1 MGRVNAQ
8 MLLQN
13 QYLFDPTV
21 QNPAIG
27 AKFDYP
33 SLKLNSSKKWF
44 NLPNSPQV
52 SYLSYNHTLIKQ
64 NMGFNVAISADQ
76 YGSITSNQGKISYFY
91 FTKLNIKGDFIS
103 YGAYAAIARNIF
115 NMPEQMTN
123 DPALTYENNRISSFK
138 PIFGAGIYY
147 KTKDYAI
154 SFNIDNLI
162 PIKNKAQNTS
172 FEPNQKR
179 SYSLL
184 LETTF
189 ENEIQTFGVIPSIFV
204 RVDEKL
210 DRELHINCKFIVKR
224 SIWFGFS
231 YRDALDFQLLT
242 MHNAGLLI
250 GLKFFRRLNIMYMY
264 EFNVTQTRSIL
275 GPNHYLT
282 IGFDFFSSRKNVPLF
297 F

>member
-1 MGRVNAQ
+1 

-33 SLKLNSSKKWF
+33 TLKLNSSKKWF
-44 NLPNSPQV
+44 NLPQSPQV
-52 SYLSYNHTLIKQ
+52 SYLSYNHTFTKQ

-91 FTKLNIKGDFIS
+91 YTKLNIKGDFIS
-103 YGAYAAIARNIF
+103 YGAYTAFARNIF
-115 NMPEQMTN
+115 KMPDSNMN
-123 DPALTYENNRISSFK
+123 DPALTYENNRISSYK
-138 PIFGAGIYY
+138 PIFGVGIYY

-189 ENEIQTFGVIPSIFV
+189 ENEIQTFGIIPSIFV

-210 DRELHINCKFIVKR
+210 DREIHLNCKFIVKR

-242 MHNAGLLI
+242 MHNAGFLI

-264 EFNVTQTRSIL
+264 EFNVARTRSIL

-282 IGFDFFSSRKNVPLF
+282 IGFDFFSSRRNVPLF

>member
-1 MGRVNAQ
+1 
-8 MLLQN
+8 
-13 QYLFDPTV
+13 
-21 QNPAIG
+21 
-27 AKFDYP
+27 
-33 SLKLNSSKKWF
+33 
-44 NLPNSPQV
+44 
-52 SYLSYNHTLIKQ
+52 
-64 NMGFNVAISADQ
+64 MGFNFAIASDQ
-76 YGSITSNQGKISYFY
+76 YGSIASNQGKLSYFY
-91 FTKLNIKGDFIS
+91 YTKLNIKGDFVS
-103 YGAYAAIARNIF
+103 YGIYGALSRTYFYLPDSN
-115 NMPEQMTN
+115 TN
-123 DPALTYENNRISSFK
+123 DPALIYPNNRIYSYK

-147 KTKDYAI
+147 KTKDIAV

-162 PIKNKAQNTS
+162 PIKNKAQNST

-184 LETTF
+184 FETTF
-189 ENEIQTFGVIPSIFV
+189 ENEIQTLGVIPSIFV

-210 DRELHINCKFIVKR
+210 DREVHINCKFIVKR

-242 MHNAGLLI
+242 MHNAGFLI
-250 GLKFFRRLNIMYMY
+250 GLKFFRRINIMYMY
-264 EFNVTQTRSIL
+264 EFNVTNSRKII